1 MKIDIRMERML
12 KLAERLHNNKTLDNE
27 TMKRIRSL
35 YEQGLSVA
43 DYNIAL
49 KRIETLFHAVPNTPE
64 GDELEAQI
72 SFVNA
77 CKDLNYP
84 M

>member
-1 MKIDIRMERML
+1 MSE
-12 KLAERLHNNKTLDNE
+12 
-27 TMKRIRSL
+27 
-35 YEQGLSVA
+35 A

-64 GDELEAQI
+64 GDELEALI

-77 CKDLNYP
+77 YEDLNYP